1 MSNNKI
7 LKNIQNLKNLS
18 MIIKDANKPA
28 FYDIIEK
35 YKNGTIVRF
44 DSAFNFVMKLS
55 KARGTGQ
62 TKVKTTVANIGKP
75 KPKPKAKQSKSK
87 LDIDVADDEGVISKS
102 GKSSKTPT
110 QTKPS
115 KSFYIT
121 ADLNCEIE
129 FISKVTKKS
138 YPKNHIYEN
147 VAKEIQ
153 AETVEEA
160 KEMYLNACQ
169 IDYREKYARGKTII
183 KSIDFTSIVDKSEM
197 QATPT
202 DQMMMKRAQ
211 AVKYTFFPEVFDKFE
226 KNDGYCV
233 FNTFVATYSQYIKK
247 LTDERFL
254 ELCYQV
260 RGQTI
265 TNVNSLNSLD
275 KDIDDDEP
283 EMIKNTWSKDDGVSP
298 KMLLTSAKFSTSLI
312 TLLMQQINA
321 FSNMYPKTIIHI
333 RL

>member
-7 LKNIQNLKNLS
+7 LKNVQNLKNLS

-28 FYDIIEK
+28 FYDIVEK
-35 YKNGTIVRF
+35 YKKRRDREIWYSVQLCNETLKSSWNR
-44 DSAFNFVMKLS
+44 SNQS
-55 KARGTGQ
+55 
-62 TKVKTTVANIGKP
+62 KTTVANIGKP
-75 KPKPKAKQSKSK
+75 KTTPKPKQSKSK

-110 QTKPS
+110 QTKPR

-226 KNDGYCV
+226 KWWILCV
-233 FNTFVATYSQYIKK
+233 
-247 LTDERFL
+247 
-254 ELCYQV
+254 
-260 RGQTI
+260 
-265 TNVNSLNSLD
+265 
-275 KDIDDDEP
+275 
-283 EMIKNTWSKDDGVSP
+283 
-298 KMLLTSAKFSTSLI
+298 
-312 TLLMQQINA
+312 
-321 FSNMYPKTIIHI
+321 
-333 RL
+333 

>member
-1 MSNNKI
+1 MSKNKI
-7 LKNIQNLKNLS
+7 LKNVQNLKNLS

-35 YKNGTIVRF
+35 YKNGEIVRF
-44 DSAFNFVMKLS
+44 DTAFNFVMKLS

-75 KPKPKAKQSKSK
+75 QAPKTKHKSR
-87 LDIDVADDEGVISKS
+87 LDNDVADDDGVISKS

-110 QTKPS
+110 QTKPR

-169 IDYREKYARGKTII
+169 IDYREKYARGKTTI

-233 FNTFVATYSQYIKK
+233 FNTFVATYSKYIKK

-275 KDIDDDEP
+275 KDVEDDAFDDT
-283 EMIKNTWSKDDGVSP
+283 IKNSWTKEDGVSP
-298 KMLLTSAKFSTSLI
+298 KMLFEI
-312 TLLMQQINA
+312 
-321 FSNMYPKTIIHI
+321 
-333 RL
+333 